1 MRLLQCTLNSI
12 RRHQVLE
19 LSFHPGLTL
28 ITGAN
33 ETGKSSLVEAL
44 HRTLFLKSTATG
56 APVQRLRSLSHSGH
70 PQVSLR
76 FEARGLDWS
85 LQKRFSG
92 QSGTT
97 SLTGSGQEPRLGSEA
112 EEHLAAL
119 LGVDDIIGSRQAGK
133 VLPSRWA
140 HLWVMQGEAGREL
153 LALGGDHYDL
163 SGLIDQLEQQ
173 AGAALQSP
181 LDQHLHEQLN
191 QLVSES
197 LTTRGSRHQSRLWH
211 CEQAVE
217 QQRELLNDAIT
228 ALTIYEQASGELD
241 NLDEEQRRLDDE
253 QRPTLEAERR
263 RLQTLQEQQE
273 RSAAE
278 RKGLQQQLVPM
289 EQQCKQLALQQR
301 NLQQALKA
309 LQHKQQELQQL
320 DQALGK
326 SGEAVS
332 SADIKL
338 HGLRQQ
344 HEQHQQARQE
354 LEQQGQ
360 QLRRLEEQTQLQ
372 QRLQQL
378 QQQRQQHQ
386 ALQNRQR
393 DLNAAIDALPAPT
406 DDALRAIKQQHSR
419 LEALAIRIEAMA
431 STITLERSDQTV
443 LLNGAPLA
451 IGASQQCAS
460 SSSITIGDGVELSI
474 TPGGGDGLEALSR
487 EQRQLQAAVASHLQ
501 QWNVASVAALE
512 ERCQQRSTL
521 ITQQAV
527 LKQQQGSFVADAG
540 SKEETQLNQR
550 LQALAVELQ
559 EGDQTTL
566 ESHSSLPF
574 EALQA
579 ELRACRERYRQA
591 NDAVQGSHKQLQSHE
606 AVAESQKQQ
615 LQQLQLKREALLAET
630 RGLDQ
635 QCKGLVRDQG
645 EPEVLAANLK
655 QVETQIQDLR
665 LSLQAL
671 APGTTDPEDAIA
683 VTKRQL
689 LELQRQEQ
697 ALQQRLQHLSAERG
711 ALLERCR
718 SLGSKDPYG
727 AKEAAERQLDQA
739 EAAHRHEALQVR
751 AQQHLLNLFDAAR
764 SDLSHR
770 YTAPLSDSIAGYLQ
784 PLLEYPGDG
793 CNLTYGA
800 KEGLTNLTLQRQ
812 GLELPFLS
820 LSGGMKEQLNAAL
833 RLALADTLCAGHDGC
848 LPVLFDDAF
857 TNTDPE
863 RLDTVLSMLRRAV
876 DRGLQVIVLSC
887 DGRPYESIADAVVEL
902 PL

>member
-12 RRHQVLE
+12 RRHQALE

-76 FEARGLDWS
+76 FEARGLDWN

-97 SLTGSGQEPRLGSEA
+97 SLTGSGQEPRLGAEA
-112 EEHLAAL
+112 EEHLADL

-163 SGLIDQLEQQ
+163 NGLIDQLEQQ

-181 LDQHLHEQLN
+181 IDQHLHEQLN
-191 QLVSES
+191 QLVSAS

-217 QQRELLNDAIT
+217 QQRELLNEAIN
-228 ALTIYEQASGELD
+228 ALTTYEQASGELD
-241 NLDEEQRRLDDE
+241 NLDEEQRRLENE

-263 RLQTLQEQQE
+263 RLQTLQQQQE

-278 RKGLQQQLVPM
+278 RKALQQQLAPM

-320 DQALGK
+320 DQALGQ

-332 SADIKL
+332 SADTQL
-338 HGLRQQ
+338 SGLRQQ
-344 HEQHQQARQE
+344 HEQHQRARQE
-354 LEQQGQ
+354 LEQRGQ

-372 QRLQQL
+372 QRLRQL

-431 STITLERSDQTV
+431 STITLQRSDQTV
-443 LLNGAPLA
+443 RLNGTPLT
-451 IGASQQCAS
+451 IGSPQQCAN
-460 SSSITIGDGVELSI
+460 SSSITIGEGVELLI
-474 TPGGGDGLEALSR
+474 TPGGGDGLEAISR
-487 EQRQLQAAVASHLQ
+487 EHHKLQTAVASHLQ
-501 QWNVASVAALE
+501 QWNVASMAALE

-521 ITQQAV
+521 TTQQAV
-527 LKQQQGSFVADAG
+527 LQQQQGSFVPDAG
-540 SKEETQLNQR
+540 SKEETQLKQR
-550 LQALAVELQ
+550 LQDLAVELQ
-559 EGDQTTL
+559 DGDQTTL
-566 ESHSSLPF
+566 AAHSSMPF

-579 ELRACRERYRQA
+579 ELKACRERYRQA
-591 NDAVQGSHKQLQSHE
+591 NDAMQGSHKQLQVLE
-606 AVAESQKQQ
+606 AVAASHKQQ
-615 LQQLQLKREALLAET
+615 LQQLQLKRETLLAET

-671 APGTTDPEDAIA
+671 APGTTDPEDASA

-697 ALQQRLQHLSAERG
+697 ALQQRLQHLSGERG

-784 PLLEYPGDG
+784 PLLEHQGDG

-833 RLALADTLCAGHDGC
+833 RLALADTLRAGHDGC

-887 DGRPYESIADAVVEL
+887 DGRAYEAIADAVVEL
-902 PL
+902 H